1 MSVAV
6 ANSTVPKDDVEVRY
20 EDQEKINEFGKLN
33 NRLLEIRAELKQS
46 KTDIETLDDAT
57 TELAMVG
64 KGKVMLLIGENFMEV
79 TEEFAEEYCEKKTKK
94 LQSRIEQLEN
104 EEQSI
109 VSRQEEL
116 KKILY
121 GRFGDSINLEN

>member
-104 EEQSI
+104 EELSI
-109 VSRQEEL
+109 VSRQDEL

>member
-94 LQSRIEQLEN
+94 LQSRIEQLDN